1 MPVHPKE
8 FGACPSRANPP
19 TEEVSACPT
28 TAPRPR
34 AALIFAERDPGPR
47 DRLDAF
53 LMLAGQ
59 DFLWRRNGPGADFGE
74 AVRIHE
80 ARIGE
85 APPRPASLPS
95 FGVARRRGAGRREVA
110 VRLAGRFLGWIVG
123 RGRPCRAADRV
134 WRLGDMLPIRLGLS
148 HEAARREPPRPLA
161 DAERRVTELA
171 RANLLDPGARATGGR
186 AA

>member
-1 MPVHPKE
+1 MPHDS
-8 FGACPSRANPP
+8 AA
-19 TEEVSACPT
+19 TE
-28 TAPRPR
+28 R
-34 AALIFAERDPGPR
+34 AALILAQRDPGPR

-53 LMLAGQ
+53 LMLSGQ
-59 DFLWRRNGPGADFGE
+59 DFLWRRDGPRADFGE

-80 ARIGE
+80 ARTGE
-85 APPRPASLPS
+85 ALPRPASLPS

-110 VRLAGRFLGWIVG
+110 VWLAGHFLGWIVG
-123 RGRPCRAADRV
+123 RGRPCRATDRV
-134 WRLGDMLPIRLGLS
+134 WRLGAILPICPGLS

-186 AA
+186 EA